1 MSKLQVCPIYSADLG
16 VLYIAFDISFAPEHP
31 DARFRFVAFDFPAEH
46 GFRGALA
53 SYQKVFPQFAEVRL
67 RLRLMSAGS
76 GAVSARELV
85 AGGVATVDVPPGD
98 CPHALVSPLTRLS
111 TFDPKFYFFV

>member
-16 VLYIAFDISFAPEHP
+16 VLYIAFDIGFAPEHP
-31 DARFRFVAFDFPAEH
+31 DARFRFVAFDFPTEH

-85 AGGVATVDVPPGD
+85 AGGEWRFAGGVATVDVPPET
-98 CPHALVSPLTRLS
+98 VRMLS
-111 TFDPKFYFFV
+111 FPR

>member
-1 MSKLQVCPIYSADLG
+1 MRASGS
-16 VLYIAFDISFAPEHP
+16 S
-31 DARFRFVAFDFPAEH
+31 REH

-85 AGGVATVDVPPGD
+85 AGGEWRFAGGVATVDVPPET
-98 CPHALVSPLTRLS
+98 VRMLS
-111 TFDPKFYFFV
+111 FPR